1 MYRVYSKEIISKE
14 IFNVNLDSS
23 ELEIVMGGNVFLD
36 HPELNPEDYI
46 VVQQE
51 RAFDYPTYRK
61 DKNIIEEM
69 TLFERYK
76 NGLYELGEHQVEYEG
91 DIITLEPGQFIDP
104 QGKLQ
109 TVEKIEGTRV
119 EWNWELNKWED
130 VATNLEVVQKQYSEY
145 EGMDTPSVVKEM
157 ELQDPAL
164 AEEFVNMLIELR
176 GLIYTLSASETQ
188 AVGYTAIHIPT
199 PSKALKNFKNRFNLT
214 K

>member
-1 MYRVYSKEIISKE
+1 MFRIYTKEKISKE
-14 IFNVNLDSS
+14 IFNVNLDSN
-23 ELEIVMGGNVFLD
+23 ELQIVMGGNVFLD
-36 HPELNPEDYI
+36 HPDLNKDDYI
-46 VVQQE
+46 VVEQE
-51 RAFDYPTYRK
+51 YAFKYPTYRA

-69 TLFERYK
+69 TLYEAYK
-76 NGLYELGEHQVEYEG
+76 NGLYELQPHQVEYEG
-91 DIITLEPGQFIDP
+91 DIITLEPGQFINP
-104 QGKLQ
+104 QGKLE
-109 TVEKIEGTRV
+109 TVPKIEGTRV
-119 EWNWELNKWED
+119 EWNWETNQWED

>member
-1 MYRVYSKEIISKE
+1 MYRVYTKEKISKE
-14 IFNVNLDSS
+14 IFNVNLDKS
-23 ELEIVMGGNVFLD
+23 ELQLVMGGNIFLD
-36 HPELNPEDYI
+36 HPDLNKDDY
-46 VVQQE
+46 VVVEQE
-51 RAFDYPTYRK
+51 YAFKYPTYRA

-69 TLFERYK
+69 TLYEAYK
-76 NGLYELGEHQVEYEG
+76 NGLYELQPHQVEYEG
-91 DIITLEPGQFIDP
+91 DIITLEPGQFINP
-104 QGKLQ
+104 QGKLE
-109 TVEKIEGTRV
+109 TVPKIEGTRV
-119 EWNWELNKWED
+119 EWNWETNQWED

>member
-1 MYRVYSKEIISKE
+1 MYRVYSKEVISKE
-14 IFNVNLDSS
+14 IFNVNLNS
-23 ELEIVMGGNVFLD
+23 EDLNVVMGGNVFLD
-36 HPELNPEDYI
+36 HPELNPYDYI
-46 VVQQE
+46 IVEQE
-51 RAFDYPTYRK
+51 KPFDYPTYNK
-61 DKNIIEEM
+61 EKNLIEEM

-91 DIITLEPGQFIDP
+91 DIITLEPGQFINP

-145 EGMDTPSVVKEM
+145 EGMDTPSVIREM
-157 ELQDPAL
+157 ELQDLAL

-176 GLIYTLSASETQ
+176 KLIYTLSASETQ
-188 AVGYTAIHIPT
+188 SVGYATINIPT

>member
-1 MYRVYSKEIISKE
+1 
-14 IFNVNLDSS
+14 
-23 ELEIVMGGNVFLD
+23 MGGNVFLD
-36 HPELNPEDYI
+36 HPDLNKDDY
-46 VVQQE
+46 VVVEQE
-51 RAFDYPTYRK
+51 YAFKYPTYRA

-69 TLFERYK
+69 TLYEAYK
-76 NGLYELGEHQVEYEG
+76 NGLYELQPHQVEYEG
-91 DIITLEPGQFIDP
+91 DIITLEPGQFINP
-104 QGKLQ
+104 QGKLE
-109 TVEKIEGTRV
+109 TVPKIEGTRV
-119 EWNWELNKWED
+119 EWNWETNQWED

>member
-1 MYRVYSKEIISKE
+1 MYRIYSKEIIAKE
-14 IFNVNLDSS
+14 IFNVNLSS
-23 ELEIVMGGNVFLD
+23 EELKCVMGGDVFLD

-46 VVQQE
+46 IVQE
-51 RAFDYPTYRK
+51 NNAFSYPTY
-61 DKNIIEEM
+61 DKAEDTIREM
-69 TLFERYK
+69 TLIERYK

-119 EWNWELNKWED
+119 EWNWDTNEWED
-130 VATNLEVVQKQYSEY
+130 VATNLEVVQKQYEEY

-176 GLIYTLSASETQ
+176 GLIYTLSASEAQ
-188 AVGYTAIHIPT
+188 SVGYTAIHIPT

>member
-1 MYRVYSKEIISKE
+1 MYRVYSKEVISKE
-14 IFNVNLDSS
+14 IFNVNLNS
-23 ELEIVMGGNVFLD
+23 EDLNVVMGGNVFLD
-36 HPELNPEDYI
+36 HPELNPYDYI
-46 VVQQE
+46 IVEQE
-51 RAFDYPTYRK
+51 KPFYYPTYNK
-61 DKNIIEEM
+61 EKNLIEEM

-91 DIITLEPGQFIDP
+91 DIITLEPGQFINP

-188 AVGYTAIHIPT
+188 AVGYAAIHIPT